1 MSVYKT
7 SKIKLMLV
15 TVGTITGIIGILT
28 GCAELLNGSLLVEE
42 QNITA
47 LPVDWPNQEFYTKM
61 QGGPV
66 FSLLTDIPYYVI
78 GLLSISVSIAFI
90 VCCHSVIEVSKLG
103 VAIFSLFNIAVFCFG
118 ASKSIPVVEGLPAII
133 CAVLALSLKARER
146 SVSGKRKLLTLFTFF
161 YWWNISSWVLFFPVI
176 FVLSFYQEISPI
188 LFQFMG
194 MSMIIATSGALI
206 TALIYDKSIST
217 NEV

>member
-1 MSVYKT
+1 MYKS

-42 QNITA
+42 HNITA
-47 LPVDWPNQEFYTKM
+47 LPLDWPNQEFYTKM

-90 VCCHSVIEVSKLG
+90 VCCLRVIEVSKFG
-103 VAIFSLFNIAVFCFG
+103 IVIFSLFNVAIFCFG
-118 ASKSIPVVEGLPAII
+118 ASKSIPILEGFPAII
-133 CAVLALSLKARER
+133 CAVLALTLNER
-146 SVSGKRKLLTLFTFF
+146 KRSISNKRKLLALFNFF
-161 YWWNISSWVLFFPVI
+161 YWWNISSWILFFPVI

-206 TALIYDKSIST
+206 TALMYDKSISI
-217 NEV
+217 NET

>member
-1 MSVYKT
+1 MTKT
-7 SKIKLMLV
+7 SKLKLMLV
-15 TVGTITGIIGILT
+15 TVGVITGIIGILT

-42 QNITA
+42 QYITA
-47 LPVDWPNQEFYTKM
+47 LPLNWPNQEFYTKM

-78 GLLSISVSIAFI
+78 GLLSISVSITLI
-90 VCCHSVIEVSKLG
+90 VCSLTVVEISKFG
-103 VAIFSLFNIAVFCFG
+103 IAIFSLLSVGIFCFG
-118 ASKSIPVVEGLPAII
+118 ASKSIPVLEMFPAII
-133 CAVLALSLKARER
+133 IAVLALRLKEKQI
-146 SVSGKRKLLTLFTFF
+146 SSSGKRKLLTLFNFF

-176 FVLSFYQEISPI
+176 FVLSFYQEVSPI

-206 TALIYDKSIST
+206 TALIYDKSILID
-217 NEV
+217 EA